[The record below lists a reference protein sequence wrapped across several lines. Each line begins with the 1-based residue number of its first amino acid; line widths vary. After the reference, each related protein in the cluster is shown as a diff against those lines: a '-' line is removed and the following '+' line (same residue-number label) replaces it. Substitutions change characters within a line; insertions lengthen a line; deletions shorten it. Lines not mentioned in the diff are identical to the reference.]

1 MGKVKRSNI
10 DVKYEGN
17 IKSDTSVPIPT
28 SVSPSVPT
36 SATPSPVYDK
46 DKYNADAAAMNNVV
60 ASATPTMTYAQYLEQ
75 SKGNA
80 ENIYNKSVAAIDKS
94 SADALTKIEE
104 DRQAG
109 IRNANAAYEQSK
121 ATYGANAESLRR
133 MGLTGSG
140 YSDYLTASAYA
151 ASRGE
156 IANVNAMAQDLS
168 RAATSEAEQQK
179 LAALTTYE
187 DNLRDIN
194 EKSVLYSEQEREKAE
209 AKDAEKTR
217 AYNELLIGIDSGE
230 FKDKETIRQLALNSG
245 LSYEEAEQLGQKAQT
260 KIAQEQ
266 DNNYAT
272 YLENIDNG
280 EIMPSDIAKIEADK
294 TSGKL
299 SEIGYENLKEAYLNM
314 IDSGD
319 DFFTDDYGDL
329 SQASA
334 EAKMQKLLSTGWVT
348 EDDQIYKE
356 LQAAYNKKYVD
367 PYTAKTGETGN
378 ILSKVASAIS
388 GNENGVMAKRLAN
401 DYTVGSHLN
410 LDNVGRNIAIN
421 IDSKTYKL
429 ESGGRVESQ
438 QTYDALKTAAK
449 DVPENTLFT
458 YGNNLYVKRGNNFYY
473 IVGRNGSTTGDYST
487 VKNKIKNQ

>member
-1 MGKVKRSNI
+1 MAKVKKSPNTTDI

-17 IKSDTSVPIPT
+17 IKTAPSVPVPT
-28 SVSPSVPT
+28 SV
-36 SATPSPVYDK
+36 TPSAVYDK
-46 DKYNADAAAMNNVV
+46 DKNNADAAMNNVV

-94 SADALTKIEE
+94 SADALAKIEE

-121 ATYGANAESLRR
+121 ATYGANAEALRR

-194 EKSVLYSEQEREKAE
+194 EKSILYSEQEREKAE
-209 AKDAEKTR
+209 AKDADKTR

-230 FKDKETIRQLALNSG
+230 FKDKETIHQLAINSG
-245 LSYEEAEQLGQKAQT
+245 LDETAIDNLRSKAETNVKNN
-260 KIAQEQ
+260 Q
-266 DNNYAT
+266 DTLYRD
-272 YLENIDNG
+272 YLTNIDND
-280 EIMPSDIAKIEADK
+280 EITPSVIADIEADFK
-294 TSGKL
+294 SEKL
-299 SEIGYENLKEAYLNM
+299 SEPGYTNLKEQYLAKVKETVGN
-314 IDSGD
+314 DA
-319 DFFTDDYGDL
+319 FFKDEYGDL

-334 EAKMQKLLSTGWVT
+334 EAKMQSLLSTGWVT
-348 EDDQIYKE
+348 EDDQIYKD

-367 PYTAKTGETGN
+367 SYIAKAGKKGQSTADVPSLIGDIVGDTT
-378 ILSKVASAIS
+378 S
-388 GNENGVMAKRLAN
+388 GYVSDYHVYENKN
-401 DYTVGSHLN
+401 LN
-410 LDNVGRNIAIN
+410 KIGTDFTTY
-421 IDSKTYKL
+421 IDGKKYKL
-429 ESGGRVESQ
+429 ESGGKVESP
-438 QTYDALKTAAK
+438 QTYDALKSAAK

-458 YGNNLYVKRGNNFYY
+458 YGNNLYVKRGENFYY
-473 IVGRNGSTTGDYST
+473 IVGRNGKTIGDYST

>member
-1 MGKVKRSNI
+1 MASKKKYPEINPQADTWFNWYNKSSTQAEATQNNMQIPWFNKSSTQAATPEAPSFSTEESNI
-10 DVKYEGN
+10 VTG
-17 IKSDTSVPIPT
+17 T
-28 SVSPSVPT
+28 
-36 SATPSPVYDK
+36 
-46 DKYNADAAAMNNVV
+46 NAAGTTEPM
-60 ASATPTMTYAQYLEQ
+60 MTYGQYLEQ

-94 SADALTKIEE
+94 SADALAKIEE

-156 IANVNAMAQDLS
+156 IANVNATAQDLS
-168 RAATSEAEQQK
+168 RAVTSEAEQQK
-179 LAALTTYE
+179 LDALTKYE
-187 DNLRDIN
+187 DNLR
-194 EKSVLYSEQEREKAE
+194 AE
-209 AKDAEKTR
+209 TDKQTK

-230 FKDKETIRQLALNSG
+230 FKDKETIRQLAINSG
-245 LSYEEAEQLGQKAQT
+245 LDETAIDNLLSKAETNVKNN
-260 KIAQEQ
+260 Q
-266 DNNYAT
+266 DTLYRD
-272 YLENIDNG
+272 YLTNIDND
-280 EIMPSDIAKIEADK
+280 EITPSVIADIEADFK
-294 TSGKL
+294 SGKL
-299 SEIGYENLKEAYLNM
+299 SEPAYDNLKEQYLAKIKETNGN
-314 IDSGD
+314 DA
-319 DFFTDDYGDL
+319 FFKDDYGDL

-348 EDDQIYKE
+348 EDDLIYKE

-367 PYTAKTGETGN
+367 PYTAKTGKTGN

-388 GNENGVMAKRLAN
+388 GNENGVMAKLLAN
-401 DYTVGSHLN
+401 DYTVGSHINLN
-410 LDNVGRNIAIN
+410 NVGRNIAIN

-429 ESGGRVESQ
+429 ESGGRVGSL
-438 QTYDALKTAAK
+438 QTYDALKSAAK

-473 IVGRNGSTTGDYST
+473 IVGRNGSTVGDYST